1 MHRSFQSMDETA
13 YAGNIDFFF
22 TNFLWIGSP
31 IETDSLKSMKILPSK
46 QLFEGRLGKAE
57 PHNLESDEK
66 YL

>member
-1 MHRSFQSMDETA
+1 
-13 YAGNIDFFF
+13 
-22 TNFLWIGSP
+22 
-31 IETDSLKSMKILPSK
+31 MKILPSK